1 MAPIAE
7 TVQIN
12 ARMNRTL
19 RDEGETALASI
30 GLSPSEAIRALWTK
44 AAKRGADLQAVR
56 SLLADEPAMDPE
68 CARKLE
74 AFDRARREI
83 SQAMRDLGIDSDVPW
98 PNLTDEELLEEELYE
113 RMRERGLA

>member
-1 MAPIAE
+1 MNSAVD

-12 ARMNRTL
+12 ARLNRAL
-19 RDEGETALASI
+19 RDEGESALASI
-30 GLSPSEAIRALWTK
+30 GLSPSEAIRALWAK
-44 AAKRGADLQAVR
+44 AAKRGADLQAVQ
-56 SLLADEPAMDPE
+56 SLLADEPVVDPE

-83 SQAMRDLGIDSDVPW
+83 SQAMRDLGIDSDTPW
-98 PNLTDEELLEEELYE
+98 PDLIDEELLEEELYE